1 MTAATTKIERSS
13 DPHGARRARPDE
25 CTQFE
30 TEFRQALARAE
41 TDSDLAAV
49 EAVRD
54 RWWGAAVMAANPLSE
69 AERDQVVARAGDE
82 RLVVCRRV
90 DHQTVVAPV
99 GHEVAGQRA
108 HSVAADTPPVH
119 DGVEEDIDRGVPV
132 RGLLLLAVLRHPA
145 HRAVQQ
151 DGEACGGRVVEGP
164 LRRSGLVAR
173 TSGVYRIRRS
183 SGTCS
188 AVTPT
193 STTRSPRRPGP
204 AVAPDP
210 VTSPSSPP
218 RSAAARAFRQSMAG
232 GATDGALW

>member
-164 LRRSGLVAR
+164 LRRSGLVAPTQPHLGRVQDPPQFRHVLGGDSHQHDPLPTQAGTRGR
-173 TSGVYRIRRS
+173 TGSGHITIIAATISCGQGV
-183 SGTCS
+183 
-188 AVTPT
+188 
-193 STTRSPRRPGP
+193 SP
-204 AVAPDP
+204 VD
-210 VTSPSSPP
+210 
-218 RSAAARAFRQSMAG
+218 G
-232 GATDGALW
+232 GRGD